1 MPRLARYTLTWSTA
15 NDQYELCEQGH
26 TVHSF
31 RRSEDAWW
39 FTWLETHSSF
49 SFQGQHGK
57 LTLLKEPRVRGTAY
71 WYAYRSR
78 NRQTAKHYAGRT
90 VDLTFTHLEELAR
103 SFASEAR
110 SMTTTPRLPRDAV
123 SPRQDRVPTREE
135 KSTGSQ
141 QRNPEQF
148 LSPEAASWHRQ
159 VPLLETKF
167 HAPHPYAPLV
177 ERKRLLTH
185 LEAVSDHKLTL
196 ITAPA
201 GFGKTT
207 VISQWM
213 ENSQMRGQA
222 LPTAWLSLATS
233 DNDPLRFWRYVV
245 TACQTFHADLG
256 RASLA
261 QLEAYLPPFEMPSL
275 ELILTLLLND
285 MTRLACR
292 GFLILDDYH
301 LITASHI
308 HETVTFFLDHLPAQ
322 LHVVILTR
330 AEPSLFLSG
339 LRARG
344 DLCEIHT
351 ADLRFSR
358 EEMANFLQQILTCSP
373 SILSTEVL
381 SRLEMCLEGWA
392 AGLRLLALSLQGCMH
407 QQDVERLLAAFTGE
421 QRSFQDYFVTE
432 VLSAQPASRQDF
444 LLRTSFLSRL
454 TGSLCDAVTGRQ
466 DSHRLLEDIE
476 RAGIFLESLDQSRQW
491 YRYHALFSE
500 AMQAE
505 ARRRLGVEMLHTLSL
520 QASRWYE
527 QHGMLTE
534 AIEAAFQAQDT
545 TRAAALL
552 EDLLGKVAHF
562 SLSPQ
567 VIQTING
574 FHTLRGFLEQLPE
587 TAFRGRPLL
596 SLGYAATLH
605 FVFVLDQLPP
615 SQVFW
620 TKIEASLQMAEM
632 EFRAAGS
639 GPRCG
644 EAFAFHALVA
654 REQGDL
660 RKAVI
665 YAREALDWLPESDQ
679 AWRNLSL
686 NVIGMGKLTDG
697 QLDEAQKIFLELGAL
712 GEAFGNRAILRANT
726 VLLNTISYE
735 QGKLRQTA
743 ESFRQMLTEARKDDD
758 DDDIAHASLFLAWLA
773 YEWNDVET
781 AEQRAQETLNLGLK
795 IGNEEF
801 QVQAELVLARIEHAC
816 GETERARQRCT
827 ALLARFPAISPL
839 RSRLCREIEMTQAR
853 FSLAVDDSS
862 AVELWWTHLSPHE
875 ELPLILYEREIVL
888 GARWLIT
895 SGRTTEALPLLLR
908 LFDNAQ
914 RQGRI
919 RSALEIQ
926 AVQVLAW
933 HACGDVQQARQ
944 SLQAL
949 LARAHSEGYL
959 RLFLDEGE
967 VMTTLLR
974 LSIPQFR
981 QRFLMGH
988 AQMILHAIAST
999 DAKPTPAYALLAE
1012 PLSPQEERVLRL
1024 LIAGHSN
1031 PEIAHALVISV
1042 NTVKAHLK
1050 SIYRK
1055 LNVENR
1061 LQACEVARHLE
1072 FR

>member
-15 NDQYELCEQGH
+15 NDQYELCEQGQTIH
-26 TVHSF
+26 VF
-31 RRSEDAWW
+31 RQREDTWW
-39 FTWLETHSSF
+39 FTWLEAHSSF
-49 SFQGQHGK
+49 SFQGPHGK
-57 LTLLKEPRVRGTAY
+57 VTVLKEPRVRGTAY

-78 NRQTAKHYAGRT
+78 NRQTIKHYAGRS
-90 VDLTFTHLEELAR
+90 VDLTFSHLEELSRAFAR
-103 SFASEAR
+103 EAR
-110 SMTTTPRLPRDAV
+110 PMITRAVPPRDAV
-123 SPRQDRVPTREE
+123 SPQQDRVPTKAEQ
-135 KSTGSQ
+135 STGAQ
-141 QRNPEQF
+141 QRDPEQF
-148 LSPEAASWHRQ
+148 RSPETTDWHHQ

-167 HAPHPYAPLV
+167 HAPRPHVPLV
-177 ERKRLLTH
+177 ERKRLLAH
-185 LEAVSDHKLTL
+185 GEAITDHKLTL

-207 VISQWM
+207 MICQWM
-213 ENSQMRGQA
+213 ENSQVREQA
-222 LPTAWLSLATS
+222 LLIAWLSLDAG
-233 DNDPLRFWRYVV
+233 DNDPLRFWRYVI
-245 TACQTFHADLG
+245 TACQAFHADLG
-256 RASLA
+256 HASLA
-261 QLEAYLPPFEMPSL
+261 QLEASLPPFAMPSF

-285 MTRLACR
+285 LTRLARR

-301 LITASHI
+301 LITAPHI
-308 HETVTFFLDHLPAQ
+308 HEMVTFFLDHLPAH

-330 AEPSLFLSG
+330 AEPPLSLSG

-351 ADLRFSR
+351 DDLRFSR
-358 EEMANFLQQILTCSP
+358 EEMTDFLQQILASAP
-373 SILSTEVL
+373 SMLSTEVL
-381 SRLEMCLEGWA
+381 SRLATRLEGWA
-392 AGLRLLALSLQGCMH
+392 AGLRLLALSLQGCRH
-407 QQDVERLLAAFTGE
+407 HQDVERLLATFAGE
-421 QRSFQDYFVTE
+421 QRSFQEYFVDE
-432 VLSAQPASRQDF
+432 VLSTQPASRQDF
-444 LLRTSFLSRL
+444 LLRTSLLSRL
-454 TGSLCDAVTGRQ
+454 TGSLCDAVMGRQ
-466 DSHRLLEDIE
+466 DSHLLLEEIE
-476 RAGIFLESLDQSRQW
+476 RAGIFLEALDQSRQW

-505 ARRRLGVEMLHTLSL
+505 ARHRLSGETLQALSL

-527 QHGMLTE
+527 QHGMFVE
-534 AIEAAFQAQDT
+534 AVEAAFQAQDT

-552 EDLLGKVAHF
+552 EDLFGKAKHF
-562 SLSPQ
+562 PLSSE

-574 FHTLRGFLEQLPE
+574 FHQLRGFLEQLPE
-587 TAFRGRPLL
+587 MAFRGRPLL

-605 FVFVLDQLPP
+605 SVFVLDQLPP

-620 TKIEASLQMAEM
+620 AKIEASLRMAEM
-632 EFRAAGS
+632 DFRAAGS
-639 GPRCG
+639 GPKCG
-644 EAFAFHALVA
+644 EAFAFHALIA

-665 YAREALDWLPESDQ
+665 YAGEALDWLPESDQ

-712 GEAFGNRAILRANT
+712 GEAFGNRAIVRAHT
-726 VLLNTISYE
+726 VLLHTISYE

-743 ESFRQMLTEARKDDD
+743 ESFLQMLTEARNDND
-758 DDDIAHASLFLAWLA
+758 DDDIAHALLFLAWLA
-773 YEWNDVET
+773 YEWNDLET

-801 QVQAELVLARIEHAC
+801 QVQAELVLIRIGQAR

-839 RSRLCREIEMTQAR
+839 RSRLCREIEMMQAR
-853 FSLAVDDSS
+853 LSLAVDDSS
-862 AVELWWTHLSPHE
+862 AVERWWTQLSPQE
-875 ELPLILYEREIVL
+875 ELPLLLYEREMVL

-914 RQGRI
+914 RQGRM

-933 HACGDVQQARQ
+933 HACGDIQKARGA
-944 SLQAL
+944 LQAL

-959 RLFLDEGE
+959 RLFLDQGE
-967 VMTTLLR
+967 IMTTLLR
-974 LSIPQFR
+974 LSLPHFR
-981 QRFLMGH
+981 QRSLVEY
-988 AQMILHAIAST
+988 AQTILRAAAST
-999 DAKPTPAYALLAE
+999 DAEPAPAYTLLAE

-1024 LIAGHSN
+1024 LMAGQTN
-1031 PEIAHALVISV
+1031 QEMARELVVSV

-1050 SIYRK
+1050 NIYRK
-1055 LNVENR
+1055 LAVKNR
-1061 LQACEVARHLE
+1061 FQACEAARL
-1072 FR
+1072 FAIL